1 MILSLWLMS
10 GCASSAPTIPLT
22 VGEAALAVEIADDP
36 AERQQGLMHR
46 DALATDHGMLFVFP
60 DDKVRNFWM
69 KNTKIALSIA
79 YVDGDGAIVHIA
91 DMTPYDERTTS
102 SRLPARYA
110 IEVVQGWFT
119 AHGVQVGAHVT
130 GLPPRAAQ

>member
-1 MILSLWLMS
+1 
-10 GCASSAPTIPLT
+10 
-22 VGEAALAVEIADDP
+22 
-36 AERQQGLMHR
+36 
-46 DALATDHGMLFVFP
+46 MLFVFP

-110 IEVVQGWFT
+110 VEASQGWFG
-119 AHGVQVGAHVT
+119 AHGVSVGAKVS
-130 GLPPRAAQ
+130 GLPPRSAQ